1 MNMYHSGIRLIHA
14 LSAMVI
20 FGFASANLGNAE
32 SLRVVE
38 YNIDCSDQ
46 GNNDNITGPEA
57 GIPAILQA
65 IGNHHIGSNAQP
77 VDVLALTEMLDTGD
91 NSITSS
97 TLPALVNA
105 LNAIYGPGY
114 YAYDNTPDPTSGGT
128 QFNGPSGLIYN
139 THTIQVVPGS
149 EKSLGYSGDTGNSV
163 PRAPMRY
170 TLQPVGY
177 GANADFYLYVS
188 HYKASSGSSNETTRN
203 QEAME
208 IRQDA
213 DGLGPNANIIYT
225 GDFNLAAG
233 SSEPSYATLTAPG
246 NGKAYDP
253 TAASTSYI
261 STFSNSSSSWKYLY
275 SESTSSL
282 SARFDLQLVSGA
294 VLNQPG
300 LQSAPDTADPFTN
313 NFPSSQYPY
322 AYEIFGNNNT
332 TALNG
337 STNTSGNSSL
347 SDLTNAGTIKA
358 DLMQPSGSDHLPVV
372 ADYDLVGVSPLPL
385 AGDFNRDGHVSASDI
400 LAMEQALTSLPAY
413 KTAQGLTSAQL
424 LAIGDLNGDG
434 KVNNADLAALLSKL
448 KAGGGSADPL
458 PEPSAL
464 TLCFWAI
471 CSCCLWAGHVTRRR
485 IYSSSNSR
493 RPTSSRSE
501 CVFCNLL
508 IRFLQ

>member
-1 MNMYHSGIRLIHA
+1 MKMQTWPCNLLGVATVFLGS
-14 LSAMVI
+14 
-20 FGFASANLGNAE
+20 FATRAIVRAE
-32 SLRVVE
+32 TLRVVE

-46 GNNDNITGPEA
+46 GNNNAINGPSA
-57 GIPAILQA
+57 GIPAVIQA
-65 IGNHHIGSNAQP
+65 IGDHHIGSNAQP
-77 VDVLALTEMLDTGD
+77 VDVLALTEMLDTNN

-105 LNAIYGPGY
+105 LNAIYGAGY

-139 THTIQVVPGS
+139 THTVQVVPGS
-149 EKSLGYSGDTGNSV
+149 EKALAYSGDSSNSV
-163 PRAPMRY
+163 ARAPMRY

-177 GANADFYLYVS
+177 GSNADFYLYVS
-188 HYKASSGSSNETTRN
+188 HYKADSGSSNETRRN

-213 DGLGPNANIIYT
+213 DALGPNAHIIYT

-233 SSEPSYATLTAPG
+233 SSEPSYATLTAAG

-275 SESTSSL
+275 SESTTSL
-282 SARFDLQLVSGA
+282 SARFDMQLVSGA

-300 LQSAPDTADPFTN
+300 LQLAPDTSDPFTN

-337 STNTSGNSSL
+337 STNASGNTSL
-347 SDLTNAGTIKA
+347 SDLSNAATIKA

-372 ADYDLVGVSPLPL
+372 ADYDLVGVSPLPIV
-385 AGDFNRDGHVSASDI
+385 GDFNRDGHVTAADVV
-400 LAMEQALTSLPAY
+400 AMEQALTNLPAY
-413 KTAQGLTSAQL
+413 QTTNGLTNAQL
-424 LAIGDLNGDG
+424 MSIGDINADG
-434 KVNNADLAALLSKL
+434 MVNNADLQALLNLL
-448 KAGGGSADPL
+448 KSGGGSTDPA
-458 PEPSAL
+458 PEPASIVL
-464 TLCFWAI
+464 LGLGTLAI
-471 CSCCLWAGHVTRRR
+471 TFRRR
-485 IYSSSNSR
+485 
-493 RPTSSRSE
+493 
-501 CVFCNLL
+501 
-508 IRFLQ
+508 LQ